1 MQVSRFSIVVAACQ
15 IVFAG
20 AVAASDTGRTKAAPS
35 AKAPTAA
42 PAGSPPA
49 TPPAPVL
56 KEWPRILPQQGD
68 AQGET
73 WTAEEVQAARAR
85 CETLL
90 KGLDVVVIRNEAMR
104 AGQCGAAAPVEL
116 VSIGTSPQVVLSPP
130 AVLTCEMVAA
140 MHKWVTKDLQP
151 LAKRFHGKPLIRI
164 DTMSSYSCRA
174 AYGRKGG
181 RLSEHGRANALDIRG
196 FVLASGN
203 RADVLADWGRT
214 GRDIRAEVAA
224 AKKAADAKLA
234 AEHTEKMQPPVPA
247 TRTPPQPLQPPQP
260 PTAVQADSAPRF
272 RIPSLESFLPG
283 NQPSQEAIGLRPG
296 EPPSGMNRL
305 GAGSLIGVTPPPSA
319 ITPAAAPPALPEPS
333 ASRINFIRQAHK
345 TACAIFGTVLGPEA
359 NEAHRNHF
367 HVDMAERRSVAIC
380 E

>member
-1 MQVSRFSIVVAACQ
+1 MQVSRFSIVVVACQ
-15 IVFAG
+15 IALAG
-20 AVAASDTGRTKAAPS
+20 GAAASDAGGVKSTPKPKPPAAIPAAPPL
-35 AKAPTAA
+35 APAA
-42 PAGSPPA
+42 PQ
-49 TPPAPVL
+49 APVL
-56 KEWPRILPQQGD
+56 KEWPRILPQAGD
-68 AQGET
+68 KGPT
-73 WTAEEVQAARAR
+73 WTEDEIKAARAR

-90 KGLDVVVIRNEAMR
+90 KGLDVVVIPNESMR
-104 AGQCGAAAPVEL
+104 ANDCGAPAPVEL
-116 VSIGTSPQVVLSPP
+116 VSIGRSPQVVLSPP

-151 LAKRFHGKPLIRI
+151 LAKRHHGKPLIRI

-196 FVLASGN
+196 FVLASGH

-214 GRDIRAEVAA
+214 GRDIRAEVLA
-224 AKKAADAKLA
+224 AKKAAEARLA
-234 AEHTEKMQPPVPA
+234 AENADRERAAAAAKTVPQTGQPP
-247 TRTPPQPLQPPQP
+247 PP
-260 PTAVQADSAPRF
+260 VQADTTPRF
-272 RIPSLESFLPG
+272 RIPSLEGFLPG

-296 EPPSGMNRL
+296 EPPPHINRL
-305 GAGSLIGVTPPPSA
+305 GAGSLIGVSTPSSV
-319 ITPAAAPPALPEPS
+319 IVPAAAPPAPPAQPEPS
-333 ASRINFIRQAHK
+333 AARINFIRQAHR

-367 HVDMAERRSVAIC
+367 HVDMAERRSVRIC